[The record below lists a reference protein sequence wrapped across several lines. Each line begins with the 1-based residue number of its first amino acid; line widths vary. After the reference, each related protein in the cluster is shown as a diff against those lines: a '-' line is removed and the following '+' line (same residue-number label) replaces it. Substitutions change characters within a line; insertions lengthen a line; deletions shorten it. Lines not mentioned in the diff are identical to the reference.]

1 MKINILQYVFMQF
14 LRILFLQDSKIDV
27 WCKHRRQYYQYP

>member
-14 LRILFLQDSKIDV
+14 LRILFLRYSKIDV
-27 WCKHRRQYYQYP
+27 WRKHRRQYYQYP